1 MPVNAIVTANATAET
16 GVEIDAPFLTALG
29 TPNVIV
35 PTTAITIDAGETL
48 TVDGSLVVNG
58 TISGTAGFV
67 DAVIDGGNSGS
78 TYYTAFDIDGGGA

>member
-1 MPVNAIVTANATAET
+1 MPINAIVTANATAET

-35 PTTAITIDAGETL
+35 PTTAITIGSGETL

-58 TISGTAGFV
+58 TISGTAGFA
-67 DAVIDGGNSGS
+67 DAVIDGGSSGS
-78 TYYTAFDIDGGGA
+78 TYSTAFDIDGGGA